1 MTDLVTGR
9 TTASPEPGGVP
20 GLPDRCEGPAAPAPV
35 RPDGVALTRLTA
47 LARLTP
53 AQALEL
59 GAGVLDEL
67 AGQSNPGACE
77 RVPVDRVVVGVD
89 GTVALAPAGDGSQ
102 DGGPS
107 AAVPAGVPVAAV
119 LAGVAAAARV
129 RGRRADP
136 AAELLLGHLDR
147 AVAELPGAGV
157 PAVAGQLREAAAG
170 IDRAAVRAE
179 LAALVRAIGGVTAA
193 ATGPGSTGDRPG
205 AVGAAPPRRASTGGT
220 RIAARRIGAWLF
232 SILVLTGIVLLEVA
246 VLRDD
251 IAGDVDLLLDAGRSG
266 TETSAA
272 PEPDGLP
279 IVPPAP
285 AVSGSVAAVDLR
297 PLAPCAPDAVCT
309 LRVLVRLVPGADPQ
323 VVTWTYRVVDRCSG
337 VSDTAPGGSVTV
349 PAGSDR
355 AAAVGT
361 VVLPAGTSVA
371 VLAVTQAPAV
381 AASPPVSVG
390 SCPSDNQPR

>member
-1 MTDLVTGR
+1 MTDLVTER
-9 TTASPEPGGVP
+9 ATAPPEPGGVP
-20 GLPDRCEGPAAPAPV
+20 DLPDRGERPAGPAPALPG
-35 RPDGVALTRLTA
+35 GVELTRLIA

-59 GAGVLDEL
+59 AAGVLAEL
-67 AGQSNPGACE
+67 AGRSGSGTCE
-77 RVPVDRVVVGVD
+77 RVPVDRVVVGAD
-89 GTVALAPAGDGSQ
+89 GAVVLTPAG

-107 AAVPAGVPVAAV
+107 AAARAGVPVTAI
-119 LAGVAAAARV
+119 LEGVAAAARV

-136 AAELLLGHLDR
+136 AADRLLGQLDR

-157 PAVAGQLREAAAG
+157 PAVAGQLRQAAAG
-170 IDRAAVRAE
+170 IDRGAVRAE
-179 LAALVRAIGGVTAA
+179 LAALVRAIGGVAAA
-193 ATGPGSTGDRPG
+193 ATGGGSTGDRS
-205 AVGAAPPRRASTGGT
+205 GAAAAAPSRRGPTAGT
-220 RIAARRIGAWLF
+220 RTAVRRIGAWLL
-232 SILVLTGIVLLEVA
+232 SVLVLSGVVVLEVA

-251 IAGDVDLLLDAGRSG
+251 IAADVDLLLGAGRSG
-266 TETSAA
+266 VEASAA

-285 AVSGSVAAVDLR
+285 AAAGSVTAVDLR
-297 PLAPCAPDAVCT
+297 PLAPCAPDAPCT
-309 LRVLVRLVPGADPQ
+309 LRVLVRLIPGADPQ

-337 VSDTAPGGSVTV
+337 AADTAPGGSVTV

-361 VVLPAGTSVA
+361 VVLPAGASVA
-371 VLAVTQAPAV
+371 VLAVTQDPAV

-390 SCPSDNQPR
+390 SCSSDDQAR